1 MDTKS
6 QYGFEQIKISDR
18 LDEVI
23 KKAIE
28 RAKKEKK
35 TRNIFKLNSTKLIGS
50 KILGSKV
57 KVN

>member
-1 MDTKS
+1 MITKN
-6 QYGFEQIKISDR
+6 QYGFEQIKIPDK

-35 TRNIFKLNSTKLIGS
+35 RRIIKLNSTKLIESNILVLKS
-50 KILGSKV
+50 K
-57 KVN
+57 

>member
-1 MDTKS
+1 MNSKN

-35 TRNIFKLNSTKLIGS
+35 RNIIKLNSTKLIES

>member
-1 MDTKS
+1 MKAKG

-35 TRNIFKLNSTKLIGS
+35 RKIIRLNSTKLIGNN
-50 KILGSKV
+50 ILVAKL
-57 KVN
+57 K

>member
-1 MDTKS
+1 MNSKS

-35 TRNIFKLNSTKLIGS
+35 RNIIKLNSTKLIES
-50 KILGSKV
+50 EILGSKV